1 MTKRTTHETAGPGAS
16 KPAHALPGLGLP
28 CIGLLAARLLMTLAM
43 LAGGVLAGGV
53 LAGGVLAI
61 GAGPAR
67 ADEPGVTATE
77 IKIGNT
83 NAYSGPASSYGIIAK
98 TESAFFQMVNDQG
111 GVAGHKIN
119 FISYDDAYSP
129 PKTVEQVRRLI
140 EEDQVAFLFQTLGT
154 PTNTAIQRY
163 VNQKKVPHLFIST
176 GADKWGDYQHFPW
189 TMGYQP
195 SYRTEAQIYTKYMLA
210 QNPKAK
216 MAILYQN
223 DDFGKDYP
231 AGVKDILGDKY
242 SSVVIKE
249 ASYETTDATV
259 DSQLTALQASGA
271 DFLLVGATPK
281 FAAQAIK
288 KVHDLN
294 WHPTFF
300 LTNVSISVG
309 SVMKPAGAENGIGI
323 ITTGYMKDP
332 TDPGFKDDPGMNE
345 WRAFMAKYMPGSD
358 LTDANHS
365 FAYGVS
371 MVMWQ
376 VLKQCNGDFSR
387 ANIMK
392 QAANLHDAYDPVLL
406 PGIKVNTSPTNF
418 HPIRSM
424 QLQKWTGETWERF
437 GNVIEGS
444 GS

>member
-1 MTKRTTHETAGPGAS
+1 MRTSLTYGCLFGGLMLTVAAGV
-16 KPAHALPGLGLP
+16 ALPAT
-28 CIGLLAARLLMTLAM
+28 AADL
-43 LAGGVLAGGV
+43 
-53 LAGGVLAI
+53 
-61 GAGPAR
+61 
-67 ADEPGVTATE
+67 PGVTATE

-83 NAYSGPASSYGIIAK
+83 DAYSGPASSYGVIAK
-98 TESAFFQMVNDQG
+98 TETAFFQMVNDQG

-119 FISYDDAYSP
+119 FISYDDGYSP
-129 PKTVEQVRRLI
+129 PKTVEQTRRLI
-140 EEDQVAFLFQTLGT
+140 EEDQVAFLFQSLGT
-154 PTNTAIQRY
+154 ATNTAIQRY

-195 SYRTEAQIYTKYMLA
+195 SYRTEAQIYTKYMMA
-210 QNPKAK
+210 QMPKAK
-216 MAILYQN
+216 LAILYQN

-231 AGVKDILGDKY
+231 AGVKDVLGDKY
-242 SSVVIKE
+242 GSTVIKE
-249 ASYETTDATV
+249 VSYETTDATV
-259 DSQLTALQASGA
+259 DSQLTSLQASGA
-271 DFLLVGATPK
+271 DVLLVAATPK

-309 SVMKPAGAENGIGI
+309 SVINPAGPENAVGI

-332 TDPGFKDDPGMNE
+332 TDPAFKDDPGMNE
-345 WRAFMAKYMPGSD
+345 WRTFMAKYMPGAD
-358 LTDANHS
+358 MTDGNHS

-387 ANIMK
+387 TNIMK
-392 QAANLHDAYDPVLL
+392 QATNLHNAPDPVLL
-406 PGIKVNTSPTNF
+406 PGITVNTSPMNF

-424 QLQKWTGETWERF
+424 QLQKWSGSTWERF
-437 GNVIEGS
+437 GDVIEGAS
-444 GS
+444 

>member
-1 MTKRTTHETAGPGAS
+1 MIRRLTRGA
-16 KPAHALPGLGLP
+16 
-28 CIGLLAARLLMTLAM
+28 LLASALVTGLTA
-43 LAGGVLAGGV
+43 AAF
-53 LAGGVLAI
+53 A
-61 GAGPAR
+61 
-67 ADEPGVTATE
+67 ADLPGVTATE
-77 IKIGNT
+77 LKIGNT
-83 NAYSGPASSYGIIAK
+83 NAYSGPASAYGIIAK
-98 TESAFFQMVNDQG
+98 TEAAFFNMVNDQG
-111 GVAGHKIN
+111 GVGGRKVN
-119 FISYDDAYSP
+119 FISYDDGYSP
-129 PKTVEQVRRLI
+129 PKTVEQVRRLV

-154 PTNTAIQRY
+154 PTNTAIHKY

-176 GADKWGDYQHFPW
+176 GADKWGDHEHFPW

-195 SYRTEAQIYTKYMLA
+195 SYRTEAQIYTKYMLQ

-216 MAILYQN
+216 LAILYQN

-231 AGVKDILGDKY
+231 AGVKDVLGAKY
-242 SSVVIKE
+242 SDTVVKE

-271 DFLLVGATPK
+271 DVLLVAATPK

-288 KVHDLN
+288 RVHDLN
-294 WHPTFF
+294 WHPMFF

-309 SVMKPAGAENGIGI
+309 AVMTPAGAENGIGI

-332 TDPGFKDDPGMNE
+332 TDPAFANDPGMNE

-358 LTDANHS
+358 LTDANHV

-371 MVMWQ
+371 MVMLQ
-376 VLKQCNGDFSR
+376 VLKQCEGDFSR
-387 ANIMK
+387 ANVMK

-418 HPIRSM
+418 HPIKAM
-424 QLQKWTGETWERF
+424 QLQKWDGKSWARF
-437 GNVIEGS
+437 GEVIEGS
-444 GS
+444 

>member
-1 MTKRTTHETAGPGAS
+1 MIKRLTFTAGA
-16 KPAHALPGLGLP
+16 
-28 CIGLLAARLLMTLAM
+28 LLAAS
-43 LAGGVLAGGV
+43 
-53 LAGGVLAI
+53 LAI
-61 GAGPAR
+61 PLAFA
-67 ADEPGVTATE
+67 ADTPGVTATE

-83 NAYSGPASSYGIIAK
+83 NAYSGPASAYGVIAK
-98 TESAFFQMVNDQG
+98 TEAAFFKMVNDKG
-111 GVAGHKIN
+111 GVGGRKVN
-119 FISYDDAYSP
+119 FISYDDGYSP
-129 PKTVEQVRRLI
+129 PKTVEQVRRLV
-140 EEDQVAFLFQTLGT
+140 EEDQVALLFQTLGT
-154 PTNTAIQRY
+154 PTNSAIHRY

-176 GADKWGDYQHFPW
+176 GADKWGDHEHFPW

-195 SYRTEAQIYTKYMLA
+195 SYRTEAQIYTKHMLA

-216 MAILYQN
+216 LAILYQN

-242 SSVVIKE
+242 ASVVVKE
-249 ASYETTDATV
+249 VTYETTDATV

-271 DFLLVGATPK
+271 DFLLVAATPK
-281 FAAQAIK
+281 FAAQAIR

-294 WHPTFF
+294 WHPTFYM
-300 LTNVSISVG
+300 TNVAISVG
-309 SVMKPAGAENGIGI
+309 AVMTPAGPENGIGI

-332 TDPGFKDDPGMNE
+332 TDPAFKDDPGMNE
-345 WRAFMAKYMPGSD
+345 WRAFMNQYMPGSD
-358 LTDANHS
+358 LTDANYS

-376 VLKQCNGDFSR
+376 VLKQCGDDFSR

-392 QAANLHDAYDPVLL
+392 QAADLHDVYDPVLL

-418 HPIRSM
+418 HPIKAM
-424 QLQKWTGETWERF
+424 QLQKWDGKTWVRF
-437 GNVIEGS
+437 GDVIS

>member
-1 MTKRTTHETAGPGAS
+1 MSAALGTLLVTAVAGG
-16 KPAHALPGLGLP
+16 ALPA
-28 CIGLLAARLLMTLAM
+28 LAEDL
-43 LAGGVLAGGV
+43 
-53 LAGGVLAI
+53 
-61 GAGPAR
+61 
-67 ADEPGVTATE
+67 PGVTATE

-83 NAYSGPASSYGIIAK
+83 DAYSGPASAYGVIAK
-98 TESAFFQMVNDQG
+98 TETAFFKMVNDQG

-119 FISYDDAYSP
+119 FLSYDDGYSP

-140 EEDQVAFLFQTLGT
+140 EEDQVAMLFNTLGT
-154 PTNTAIQRY
+154 PTNTAIERY
-163 VNQKKVPHLFIST
+163 TNLKKVPNLFIST
-176 GADKWGDYQHFPW
+176 GADKWGDYKHFPW

-231 AGVKDILGDKY
+231 AGVKDILGAKY
-242 SSVVIKE
+242 GSVVVKE
-249 ASYETTDATV
+249 ASYETTDATI

-271 DFLLVGATPK
+271 DTLLVAATPK

-288 KVHDLN
+288 KVHDLG
-294 WHPTFF
+294 WHPMFF
-300 LTNVSISVG
+300 MTNVSISVG
-309 SVMKPAGAENGIGI
+309 SVMTPAGADNGIGI

-332 TDPGFKDDPGMNE
+332 TDPAFKDDPGMNQ
-345 WRAFMAKYMPGSD
+345 WRTFMAKYMPGTD
-358 LTDANHS
+358 LTDANPV

-371 MVMWQ
+371 SVLLQ

-392 QAANLHDAYDPVLL
+392 QAANLHNAPDPVLL
-406 PGIKVNTSPTNF
+406 PGITVNTSPTNF
-418 HPIRSM
+418 HPIRAM
-424 QLQKWTGETWERF
+424 QLQKWSGKTWERF
-437 GNVIEGS
+437 GGIIEGS